1 MGKADPTGV
10 QRSRDRDKAAP
21 LASPSTI
28 HRLKLSHPDLAEG
41 DRYQRIGLEQEDVDN
56 LLITLMLEAHDEA
69 PESII
74 LDVDATDDKVH
85 GNQLG
90 RFINAYY
97 DSYCF
102 LTLHIFA
109 GDHLLAARL
118 GTSDVDGAQGTVE
131 ELRRIVDRIRQ
142 VWPKTRIIV

>member
-1 MGKADPTGV
+1 VGKADPTGV

-56 LLITLMLEAHDEA
+56 LL
-69 PESII
+69 I